1 VSATPARPL
10 WARSLP
16 GGASAEAVSP
26 DGTRLFVVGAV
37 KTHFETVAFNA
48 ATGARVWAKAYP
60 ASTFSA
66 PVAIAVS
73 PDGTRVYVTG
83 NTRTTGPG
91 ATVAY
96 DARTGQQ
103 LWASRY
109 NPTAAYGA
117 YVTALAVSPDGTTVY
132 VTGDRRVSSRQA
144 YAVVIAYAAATGRQ
158 RWLRYYKSAGAT
170 SVAVSPDGKTV
181 YVTGAASPWSALT
194 LAYQATGI
202 LKWAARYKNPSGH
215 AAGSQIVAGPGGNA
229 VYVVGAAQNTAG
241 HWDIATFAYR
251 ATTGRCLWLARH
263 YARGGGSERIAATPD
278 GRTVIVIGARNSDRT
293 GGYAIAAY
301 NASTGATRWTRQ
313 APAAAYGSEVPD
325 GLVIDPHGKTVFV
338 ASTPVGGGY
347 DTAAWSVARGTML
360 WTGSHTAAR
369 AWGPAAIA
377 LTGDGARLFEAGS
390 AGLNG
395 GMIIVA
401 YRT

>member
-1 VSATPARPL
+1 VSAAPARPL
-10 WARSLP
+10 WARTLP

-48 ATGARVWAKAYP
+48 ATGARAWAKAYP

-73 PDGTRVYVTG
+73 PDGARVYVTG
-83 NTRTTGPG
+83 NTRTTGPV

-181 YVTGAASPWSALT
+181 YVTGSALT
-194 LAYQATGI
+194 LAYQATGT
-202 LKWAARYKNPSGH
+202 LKWAAWYHNPYGQ

-251 ATTGRCLWLARH
+251 AATGRCLWLARH

-278 GRTVIVIGARNSDRT
+278 GRTVIVIGARNGDRT

-301 NASTGATRWTRQ
+301 NASNGATRWTQ
-313 APAAAYGSEVPD
+313 LAPAAAYGSEVPD
-325 GLVIDPHGKTVFV
+325 GLVIDPHGKAVFV
-338 ASTPVGGGY
+338 ASTPVGRGY
-347 DTAAWSVARGTML
+347 DTAAWSVAGGTLL
-360 WTGSHTAAR
+360 WTSSYAA
-369 AWGPAAIA
+369 AKVWGPAAIA
-377 LTGDGARLFEAGS
+377 RSGDGTRIFEAGS